1 MNNEFKEYPAAEE
14 DVVKLNLVRSD
25 LVQWV
30 IDRFHTL
37 VAEGRED
44 DATYLMEEWS
54 EWCDPQLYINE
65 STLFFDEG
73 ELKDE
78 YESR

>member
-1 MNNEFKEYPAAEE
+1 MNDQWSEHLAPEE
-14 DVVKLNLVRSD
+14 DKLKLNMVRSD

-30 IDRFHTL
+30 IDRFHVL

-54 EWCDPQLYINE
+54 EWVDPQLYINE

>member
-1 MNNEFKEYPAAEE
+1 MNNEFKEYTPAEE

-30 IDRFHTL
+30 IDRFHVL

-54 EWCDPQLYINE
+54 EWVDPQLYINE
-65 STLFFDEG
+65 STLFFDEE

>member
-1 MNNEFKEYPAAEE
+1 MNDQWNEHLAPEE

-44 DATYLMEEWS
+44 DSTYLMQEWS

>member
-1 MNNEFKEYPAAEE
+1 MNDQWSEHLAPEE
-14 DVVKLNLVRSD
+14 EKFRLNMVRSD

-37 VAEGRED
+37 VAEHRED
-44 DATYLMEEWS
+44 DAVYLMEEWS
-54 EWCDPQLYINE
+54 EWVDPQLYINE
-65 STLFFDEG
+65 STLFFDEE

-78 YESR
+78 YKSR

>member
-1 MNNEFKEYPAAEE
+1 MNDQWSEHLAPEE
-14 DVVKLNLVRSD
+14 DKLKLNMVRSD

-30 IDRFHTL
+30 IDRFHVL

-54 EWCDPQLYINE
+54 EWVDPQLYINE
-65 STLFFDEG
+65 STLFFDEE

-78 YESR
+78 YKSR

>member
-1 MNNEFKEYPAAEE
+1 MNDHWNEHLAPEE
-14 DVVKLNLVRSD
+14 DVDKLNLVRSD

-30 IDRFHTL
+30 IDRFHVL

-54 EWCDPQLYINE
+54 EWVDPQLYINE
-65 STLFFDEG
+65 STLFFDEE

>member
-1 MNNEFKEYPAAEE
+1 MNDQWSEHLAPEE
-14 DVVKLNLVRSD
+14 DKLKLNMVRSD

-30 IDRFHTL
+30 IDPFHTL
-37 VAEGRED
+37 VGEGRED
-44 DATYLMEEWS
+44 DAVYLMEEWS
-54 EWCDPQLYINE
+54 EWLDPQLYINE